1 MTQDEMYMT
10 LPGIQPDELLVIKAL
25 TKDMSESQGKQ
36 FFAFYKSRRKDQQM
50 MMLLTLVGFLGF
62 AGIQRF
68 IIGDIVMGILFF
80 ITMGFCGIGTIVDL
94 INIKKMTSDFNQNEA
109 METAKMVKMMGE

>member
-36 FFAFYKSRRKDQQM
+36 FFAYVVY
-50 MMLLTLVGFLGF
+50 LVN
-62 AGIQRF
+62 
-68 IIGDIVMGILFF
+68 IG
-80 ITMGFCGIGTIVDL
+80 
-94 INIKKMTSDFNQNEA
+94 
-109 METAKMVKMMGE
+109 